1 MANTMNTRD
10 PVPARIDGD
19 TPNLRLFALLEAIA
33 QKNEPFTLQTMVEE
47 TGLPKPTMHR
57 MLQQLEGAGI
67 LQREG
72 NGRHYGTGRRLMRLA
87 ESLIALAAEA
97 PAGGGPRAR
106 GGRGG
111 VGAPAKPC
119 VCAGV
124 IQSHRARGEGSRPPA
139 GLGIAAVSSRCRSTA
154 GAVPRGAPAARCR
167 HPPAPHA
174 G

>member
-1 MANTMNTRD
+1 MMTNTMNTRD
-10 PVPARIDGD
+10 PIPARIDGD

-87 ESLIALAAEA
+87 DSVLLNNTTHGARHAVLAQLVRDIGESCNITAFSGSEVLYLDRVE
-97 PAGGGPRAR
+97 RSEEHTSELQS
-106 GGRGG
+106 
-111 VGAPAKPC
+111 PC
-119 VCAGV
+119 NLVC
-124 IQSHRARGEGSRPPA
+124 RLLLEKKKNN
-139 GLGIAAVSSRCRSTA
+139 AVTLST
-154 GAVPRGAPAARCR
+154 
-167 HPPAPHA
+167 HSN
-174 G
+174 